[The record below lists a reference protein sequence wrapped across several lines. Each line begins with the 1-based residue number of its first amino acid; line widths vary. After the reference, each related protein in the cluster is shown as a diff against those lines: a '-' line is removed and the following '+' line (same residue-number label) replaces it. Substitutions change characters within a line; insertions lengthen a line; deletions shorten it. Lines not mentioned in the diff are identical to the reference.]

1 MNRIDK
7 HVLVS
12 RVLIGLSLVAV
23 LWGFGNFSV
32 RAASAADPAPTV
44 FVVPVSGT
52 VDPAMAAFM
61 KRVQREIS
69 EKQYAKVVFEIDT
82 FGGRVDSALEIVD
95 TLLKIPSEQ
104 SVAFVTEKAISAGA
118 LISLACG
125 ELAMTPGTTL
135 GDTAPI
141 IQSQEGPKMM
151 GEKFQSPLRAKFR
164 ALAERNGYPAALAET
179 MVTPAKVVYAV
190 GMEDG
195 TTTYMDARAFAE
207 LDAAEKDRVTRKK
220 TVVEKGELLT
230 MHDAEARQYGFSRIS
245 ASDIDTVLADM
256 GVDHYT
262 IERIA
267 PNWSEIMVRFIG
279 GIAPILMMIG
289 LAALYIEIKAPGFG
303 VPGLVGIICLAV
315 VFLNQYFVGLANY
328 TEFLIILLGL
338 VLMGVEVFV
347 LPGFGIAGFAGIIC
361 VAVGMILALQDF
373 VLPDPEY
380 PWQMSILIGNII
392 RVVGSFLV
400 AFVIGL
406 LSIRYVLP
414 RFSSATEGPYLQA
427 SLAGAHADSEETK
440 RVAVGDT
447 GEAMTY
453 LRPSGKA
460 EINDDIFDVITENEY
475 VEKNT
480 PVVVT
485 KIRGNTI
492 VVDRKDSA

>member
-1 MNRIDK
+1 MNRINM
-7 HVLVS
+7 HSLFF
-12 RVLIGLSLVAV
+12 RVFIGLGLAAV
-23 LWGFGNFSV
+23 VWTSGSFFSH
-32 RAASAADPAPTV
+32 AAPASTV

-52 VDPAMAAFM
+52 VDPGMAAFV
-61 KRVQREIS
+61 KRVEREIS
-69 EKQYAKVVFEIDT
+69 EKPYAKVVFEVDT

-95 TLLKIPSEQ
+95 TLLKIPAEK

-125 ELAMTPGTTL
+125 ELAMAPGTTV

-141 IQSQEGPKMM
+141 IQSQEGPQMM

-164 ALAERNGYPAALAET
+164 ALAERNGYPAALAEA

-190 GMEDG
+190 GMKDG
-195 TTTYMDARAFAE
+195 TTRYMDAQAFAD
-207 LDAAEKDRVTRKK
+207 LDEAEKKQVAGKQ

-230 MHDAEARQYGFSRIS
+230 MHDGEAKAYGFSRMS
-245 ASDIDTVLADM
+245 TSDINALLADL
-256 GVDHYT
+256 GVEGYT
-262 IERIA
+262 IERIE
-267 PNWSEIMVRFIG
+267 PNWSEVMVRFIG
-279 GIAPILMMIG
+279 GIAPILLMIG

-303 VPGLVGIICLAV
+303 VPGLIGIICLSI
-315 VFLNQYFVGLANY
+315 VFLNQYLVGLANY

-347 LPGFGIAGFAGIIC
+347 LPGFGIAGFAGIFC

-373 VLPDPEY
+373 VLPDPDY

-392 RVVGSFLV
+392 RVVGSFLA

-406 LSIRYVLP
+406 VSIRYILP
-414 RFSSATEGPYLQA
+414 RFSNAAEGPYLSA

-440 RVAVGDT
+440 RVRVGDT
-447 GEAMTY
+447 GTAMTY

-475 VEKNT
+475 VEKDT

-485 KIRGNTI
+485 RIRGNTVI
-492 VVDRKDSA
+492 VDRKDVP